1 MIRHRRPARNLLPG
15 AVPWLMVLLFALP
28 GPSLAQVIPDTLR
41 TPPDT
46 LETPPD
52 SMDVLFPQE
61 DQEAPAD
68 SLQPQDTIP
77 ALQLPPLVH
86 PTPAGWQTGVWE
98 WDREGILASR
108 ANTLAELVGEVT
120 GAVLLRGGDYGMPTT
135 VSAFGAGGDRI
146 RLFRDGIEMVPLEGS
161 TPDLTRI
168 GLAGLRSV
176 RIVRSVGELRIEL
189 QRVLGEEGRPFS
201 LVEAGTGDLNTNVFR
216 GTFAHPRAFGGS
228 LSLALDRVDT
238 RGPFGREPGS
248 GSGGW
253 IRYGHGIGSRGSLLI
268 DYSHM
273 SSDRGDLYAPASVS
287 RKDWSVRSRW
297 SLLPG
302 LVGDLFYAASSLAT
316 DSLSGFDFGLE
327 SRRRWGAVL
336 SFENARVRAISRIQ
350 RNSGEG
356 LSEKSAFLEV
366 AGDLGPFGGVS
377 GELEWEDWGEKTVSR
392 KRLRAWTAP
401 LFGFSLFGERGSGT
415 WGLPYL
421 ADRPP
426 SVSDSL
432 QGEEDV
438 PATDTLPQAL
448 PGPRFSEHE
457 GSRIGVGYTWR
468 GLRVAGARVSVASD
482 SLFLLGL
489 PPDRGG
495 EVRPGGT
502 RKGFEVSGRI
512 PLYPQGFALVGSY
525 QWWDQAEG
533 VFASQPDSAGQGGGS
548 SEEPL
553 PEEEM
558 PWRYLPR
565 RSYQGSLSFHD
576 SFYPTG
582 NLEVWFDLGVKGRD
596 PMTVPFSEA
605 VETSGG
611 SISVP
616 TLVPFYQSW
625 FVRVQVRVV
634 TVRAFIMWENFTVRQ
649 RNQDFPG
656 RILPPSRSLYGVRWT
671 LWN

>member
-1 MIRHRRPARNLLPG
+1 
-15 AVPWLMVLLFALP
+15 V
-28 GPSLAQVIPDTLR
+28 
-41 TPPDT
+41 
-46 LETPPD
+46 
-52 SMDVLFPQE
+52 
-61 DQEAPAD
+61 
-68 SLQPQDTIP
+68 
-77 ALQLPPLVH
+77 
-86 PTPAGWQTGVWE
+86 
-98 WDREGILASR
+98 
-108 ANTLAELVGEVT
+108 
-120 GAVLLRGGDYGMPTT
+120 
-135 VSAFGAGGDRI
+135 
-146 RLFRDGIEMVPLEGS
+146 
-161 TPDLTRI
+161 
-168 GLAGLRSV
+168 
-176 RIVRSVGELRIEL
+176 
-189 QRVLGEEGRPFS
+189 
-201 LVEAGTGDLNTNVFR
+201 
-216 GTFAHPRAFGGS
+216 
-228 LSLALDRVDT
+228 
-238 RGPFGREPGS
+238 
-248 GSGGW
+248 
-253 IRYGHGIGSRGSLLI
+253 LI

-273 SSDRGDLYAPASVS
+273 SSDRGDLYTPASVS
-287 RKDWSVRSRW
+287 RTDWSLRSRW

-302 LVGDLFYAASSLAT
+302 LVGDLFYAASSLST
-316 DSLSGFDFGLE
+316 DSLSEFDFGLE

-336 SFENARVRAISRIQ
+336 SFDGTRVRAISRIQ

-356 LSEKSAFLEV
+356 LSEKSAFLEI
-366 AGDLGPFGGVS
+366 AGDLGSFGGVS
-377 GELEWEDWGEKTVSR
+377 GELEWEDWGDRTVSR
-392 KRLRAWTAP
+392 SRLRAWTAP

-426 SVSDSL
+426 PLPDSL

-457 GSRIGVGYTWR
+457 GSRFGVGYAWR

-489 PPDRGG
+489 PQDRGG

-502 RKGFEVSGRI
+502 RNGFEVSGRV

-533 VFASQPDSAGQGGGS
+533 VFASRPDSAAQGGGP

-576 SFYPTG
+576 TFYPTG

-611 SISVP
+611 SIPVP

-649 RNQDFPG
+649 RNQDFTG